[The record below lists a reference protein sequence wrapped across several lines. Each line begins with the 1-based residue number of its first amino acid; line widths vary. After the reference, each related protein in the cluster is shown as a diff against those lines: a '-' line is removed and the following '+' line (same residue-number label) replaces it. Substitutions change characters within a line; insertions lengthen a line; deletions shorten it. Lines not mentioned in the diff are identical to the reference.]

1 MRETADEARAYTRTI
16 WTIVA
21 GISLLCVGE
30 TALALHLDNRLLLK
44 DALEWG
50 YDIAIYAVAAISFG
64 RGANAER
71 TSALVIAFV
80 LLIAGL
86 QGSYEVVRAF
96 FIAPIIEAVTVGF
109 SAVSIIVE
117 GIAVAVLLSR
127 FRHTTNPLIEAT
139 WLSARND
146 AFSATAFAL
155 VMAAARLAPMR
166 WPQMAVDAF
175 AAGLAF
181 QAAWVITRDAW
192 PLRTKAK

>member
-1 MRETADEARAYTRTI
+1 MDEARAYTRTI
-16 WTIVA
+16 WLIVG
-21 GISLLCVGE
+21 GIAILMVGE

-50 YDIAIYAVAAISFG
+50 YDIAIYALAAISFG
-64 RGANAER
+64 RGAQAER
-71 TSALVIAFV
+71 WSALAIAAVLFV
-80 LLIAGL
+80 AGL
-86 QGSYEVVRAF
+86 QGTYEVIRAF
-96 FIAPIIEAVTVGF
+96 FIPPVIQAFTVGF
-109 SAVSIIVE
+109 SAISIIVE
-117 GIAVAVLLSR
+117 GIAVAVALSR
-127 FRHTTNPLIEAT
+127 FRHTKNPLIEAT

-175 AAGLAF
+175 AACLAF

-192 PLRTKAK
+192 PKRENA